1 MVAEESYFPTDSNVK
16 KNQILKQK
24 KLHIYYLKI
33 KKIMFMVLELFFV
46 NALTPD
52 LYLQC

>member
-1 MVAEESYFPTDSNVK
+1 MVAEESYFPTDS